1 MSVSITTSSIISS
14 TYTSGQTRVSGL
26 VSDFDFDAIIE
37 AQLQSEGISKTSL
50 EEQLAEQEQYLTS
63 LEELDA
69 YLLALQESL
78 ESLDS
83 LDEFSS
89 KIATSTD
96 DGIEVIADASSANGY
111 HEVEVGQLAQNDV
124 IVNTGT
130 GFTST
135 SESIA
140 DEDTVFSFSYNG
152 DTVTLDV
159 PSGTSLQELVDMIN
173 SDPESRE
180 CVTAYLI
187 DDGDAYYFAMS
198 GQDMGED
205 YAITLEDT
213 GTLTGFGTDQFSR
226 TRTAQNALL
235 KVDGFPAAEDE
246 WIERTTNS
254 VDDVISG
261 LTLELQD
268 VTDGV
273 ARINVSTDTETIS
286 SNISSV
292 VDDMNVILQYLQI
305 MTGKIEDPY
314 GDESDIYVD
323 TSNYTLNT
331 MYSTLKDVLSSEGIG
346 FTTYDAD
353 TGLGDTYSSLSQI
366 GIYTDTDEDSSTFGL
381 LLIDDDALEEALQND
396 SDAVAELF
404 SIENDCTVDS
414 SDLTFVSL
422 LEDVTQAGDY
432 EVSYEVQD
440 GELVSVTV
448 DGEEASI
455 DGNQITVMSG
465 DAKGLSL
472 LINQD
477 VDGSYSSAVHVKE
490 GKLPELVA
498 TLDGMTDS
506 YDGTLQHLI
515 DAAEESL
522 ETTSD
527 QIDSETDRLEDL
539 ETRLIEK
546 YSTLQSTL
554 SYYAELQESLDSLT
568 ASLDSSD

>member
-1 MSVSITTSSIISS
+1 MSVSISTSSIISS

-159 PSGTSLQELVDMIN
+159 SSGTSLQELVDMIN

-226 TRTAQNALL
+226 TRTAQNAKL
-235 KVDGFPAAEDE
+235 KVDGFPEGDDQ

-353 TGLGDTYSSLSQI
+353 TGLGDVYATLSQI

-396 SDAVAELF
+396 PDAVAELF

-422 LEDVTQAGDY
+422 LEGVTQAGDY

-506 YDGTLQHLI
+506 YDGTLQYLI

-527 QIDSETDRLEDL
+527 QIDSETERLEDL

-568 ASLDSSD
+568 ASLESD

>member
-422 LEDVTQAGDY
+422 LEDVTQAGD
-432 EVSYEVQD
+432 
-440 GELVSVTV
+440 
-448 DGEEASI
+448 
-455 DGNQITVMSG
+455 
-465 DAKGLSL
+465 
-472 LINQD
+472 
-477 VDGSYSSAVHVKE
+477 
-490 GKLPELVA
+490 
-498 TLDGMTDS
+498 
-506 YDGTLQHLI
+506 
-515 DAAEESL
+515 
-522 ETTSD
+522 
-527 QIDSETDRLEDL
+527 
-539 ETRLIEK
+539 
-546 YSTLQSTL
+546 
-554 SYYAELQESLDSLT
+554 
-568 ASLDSSD
+568 

>member
-396 SDAVAELF
+396 PDAVAELF

-422 LEDVTQAGDY
+422 LEGVTQAGDY